1 MTVYLG
7 KNPVGI
13 GRIVEKKVAK
23 KKFGATVDTFLGDVD
38 ENGVLQAPSNTVDIV
53 FTGVKN
59 IAKNAL
65 AYKFQSSKI
74 TSLDLS
80 EIESF
85 DYEASC
91 RYMCENCQFLT
102 SVNMSNIKKITEMNT
117 CQGMFNACTN
127 LSHVQLNNLTEIIG
141 TDRGAGAQTC
151 GTMFQSCKSLREI
164 DLNKLET
171 IQGSKACSYMFNACT
186 ALRSVGLAS
195 LKTING
201 AYYMFSDC
209 DGLTSVDLSSVETIS
224 GYQACYRM
232 FSSCGKLL
240 SVNLDNLQL
249 VYGGAALDYFIYD
262 TQISSLSFPSLTSVT
277 TANAMRYMASGAS
290 KLTEIHFRADMQ
302 ATIEA
307 LTGYASK
314 FGAPSTCTI
323 YFDL

>member
-7 KNPVGI
+7 KTPVGL

-23 KKFGATVDTFLGDVD
+23 KKYGATVDTFLGDVD
-38 ENGVLQAPSNTVDIV
+38 ANGLLQSPTNPVDAV

-65 AYKFQSSKI
+65 AYKFQSSNI

-80 EIESF
+80 ELESL
-85 DYEASC
+85 DYEACC
-91 RYMCENCQFLT
+91 RYMCDNCQFLT
-102 SVNMSNIKKITEMNT
+102 SVNMSNIKRMTEMNT
-117 CQGMFNACTN
+117 CQSMFNACPN

-141 TDRGAGAQTC
+141 TDRGSGASTC
-151 GTMFQSCKSLREI
+151 RTMFQLCKSLREI

-171 IQGSKACSYMFNACT
+171 IQGSNACSYMFNGCS
-186 ALRSVGLAS
+186 ALQSVGLAS
-195 LKTING
+195 LKMISG
-201 AYYMFSDC
+201 ADYMFSDC
-209 DGLTSVDLSSVETIS
+209 DGLTSVDLSSLETIS

-232 FSSCGKLL
+232 FNSCDKLL
-240 SVNLDNLQL
+240 SINLDNLQL
-249 VYGGAALDYFIYD
+249 ISGGAALDYFIAS

-277 TANAMRYMASGAS
+277 TANAMRYMGSSAS

-307 LTGYASK
+307 LTGYSSK

>member
-7 KNPVGI
+7 KTPVGI
-13 GRIVEKKVAK
+13 GRVVEKKVAK

-38 ENGVLQAPSNTVDIV
+38 ENGVLQSPTNPVDMV

-65 AYKFQSSKI
+65 AYKFQSSNI

-80 EIESF
+80 ELESL

-102 SVNMSNIKKITEMNT
+102 SVNMSNITKITEMNT
-117 CQGMFNACTN
+117 CQGMFNACSN

-151 GTMFQSCKSLREI
+151 GTMFQSCKSLTEI

-171 IQGSKACSYMFNACT
+171 ITGSKACSYMFNACS
-186 ALRSVGLAS
+186 ALQSVGLAS
-195 LKTING
+195 LKTIYG
-201 AYYMFSDC
+201 ANYMFNGCS
-209 DGLTSVDLSSVETIS
+209 GLTSVDLSSLETIS

-232 FSSCGKLL
+232 FNSCSKLS

-249 VYGGAALDYFIYD
+249 VFGGGALDYFISG
-262 TQISSLSFPSLTSVT
+262 TQVSSLSFPSLTSVT
-277 TANAMRYMASGAS
+277 TANAIQNMGNGAS

-307 LTGYASK
+307 LTGYSSR